1 MYKKGVLLAIL
12 ICTLSLS
19 GCIVINTGK
28 DDSDGDNSSTNKTV
42 TKEVIIEHDN
52 STSDH
57 NNSTKETSSNAYTVD
72 GYIFYDS
79 NSRYLTSSDLAGL
92 SKWEL
97 RVARNEI
104 YARHGRLFKDSNL
117 QNYFN
122 SCSWYN
128 GYISPD
134 RFNENTLNKVEVYNI
149 KFIKKYE

>member
-28 DDSDGDNSSTNKTV
+28 DDSDGENSSTNKTV

-52 STSDH
+52 NTSDH
-57 NNSTKETSSNAYTVD
+57 NSSTKEASSNAYKVN

-104 YARHGRLFKDSNL
+104 YARHGRLFKDSDL

-128 GYISPD
+128 GHISPD